1 MYFKQFYLGCL
12 AHASY
17 LIGSAGE
24 AVVVDPQRDVDHYIA
39 EAEAQGLRIKYV
51 IETHLHADFVS
62 GHRELAA
69 RTGAEIVFG
78 KEAGAT
84 FPHRAV
90 RDGDEIRI
98 GKVVLRIMET
108 PGHTPESISVVVT
121 DTETG
126 QGETGGEGK
135 RGTGNGEGEPGQNV
149 ELRQDVDPEQQ
160 RMAAPQ
166 PQKILT
172 GDTLFVGDVGRPDLA
187 GGKGY
192 TPAMMAAMMYDT
204 LREKILKLPNATEV
218 YPAHGAGSMCGR
230 NMSQETSSTIG
241 EQRQSNYALQPMSKD
256 EFVRMMTVDLPEA
269 PAYFPRDAEINR
281 TGAPSLAAVPR
292 PEPLTAEEVKRLAG
306 SAGKRSSHRETL
318 GGVLILPA
326 TLAAEEPADGQA
338 DFAGEA
344 EKSTGASL
352 QILDVRG
359 AAEFGAAHLP
369 GAINIGLNGQFAIWA
384 GTLLAM
390 DSPIVIVA
398 ESEEQAAEA
407 VVRLA
412 RVGIESVKG
421 YLAGGV
427 AAWNDAGF
435 ELTSV
440 PQITVYELNELITGQ
455 PALQIIDVRRPP
467 EYDSGHVPHAQPAP
481 LLSLRENVQNLTRE
495 LDPTKPTA
503 VICAGGYR
511 SSAATSILAQHGFSN
526 LLNVTGGT
534 SAWIAAGFEISK

>member
-17 LIGSAGE
+17 LIGSEGE
-24 AVVVDPQRDVDHYIA
+24 AAVVDPQRDVDQYLD
-39 EAEAQGLRIKYV
+39 EAEAQGLKIKYV

-90 RDGDEIRI
+90 REGDEIKL
-98 GKVVLRIMET
+98 GNVSLRIMET
-108 PGHTPESISVVVT
+108 PGHTPESICVLV
-121 DTETG
+121 TETS
-126 QGETGGEGK
+126 QGERGRGKGEEGSEA
-135 RGTGNGEGEPGQNV
+135 GE
-149 ELRQDVDPEQQ
+149 
-160 RMAAPQ
+160 AARIPS

-192 TPAMMAAMMYDT
+192 TPPMMAAMMYDT
-204 LREKILKLPNATEV
+204 LHNKLLKLSNDVEV

-230 NMSQETSSTIG
+230 NLSKETSSTIG
-241 EQRQSNYALQPMSKD
+241 DERQSNYALQPMSKD

-281 TGAPSLAAVPR
+281 TGAPSLAEVSR
-292 PEPLTAEEVKRLAG
+292 PEALAPEEVRKLAD
-306 SAGKRSSHRETL
+306 E
-318 GGVLILPA
+318 
-326 TLAAEEPADGQA
+326 GQE
-338 DFAGEA
+338 FAGA
-344 EKSTGASL
+344 GH

-359 AAEFGAAHLP
+359 ATEFGAGHLP
-369 GAINIGLNGQFAIWA
+369 GAINIGLSGQFAIWA
-384 GTLLAM
+384 GTLLSM
-390 DSPIVIVA
+390 ETPIVIVA

-421 YLAGGV
+421 YLAGGI
-427 AAWNDAGF
+427 AAWSAAGF
-435 ELTSV
+435 ALAAV
-440 PQITVYELNELITGQ
+440 PQITVHELSELIKGQ
-455 PALQIIDVRRPP
+455 TPLQILDVRRPP
-467 EYDSGHVPHAQPAP
+467 EYESGHVPRAQPAP
-481 LLSLRENVQNLTRE
+481 LLSLHEKLADLR
-495 LDPTKPTA
+495 LDPAKPTA

-511 SSAATSILAQHGFSN
+511 SSAATSILQQHGFSN

-534 SAWIAAGFEISK
+534 SAWIAAGYEVE